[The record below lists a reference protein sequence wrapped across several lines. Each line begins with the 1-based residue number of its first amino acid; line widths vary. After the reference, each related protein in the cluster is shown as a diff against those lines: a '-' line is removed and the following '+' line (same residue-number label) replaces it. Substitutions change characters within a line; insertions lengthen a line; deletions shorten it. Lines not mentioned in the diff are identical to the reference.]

1 MRRLAVV
8 QPNDIA
14 VALNQWDGEQGFV
27 AAAEAFARH
36 GWWGVIVLS
45 LPLKQLQL

>member
-27 AAAEAFARH
+27 AAAEALAQY
-36 GWWGVIVLS
+36 GL
-45 LPLKQLQL
+45 LPFFLLTPKNLQL